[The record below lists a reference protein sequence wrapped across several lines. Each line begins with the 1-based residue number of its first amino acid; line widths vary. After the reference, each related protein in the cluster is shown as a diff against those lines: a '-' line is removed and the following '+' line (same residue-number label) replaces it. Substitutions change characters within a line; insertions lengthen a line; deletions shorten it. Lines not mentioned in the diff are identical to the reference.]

1 MGAERQADLTA
12 GEALS
17 RFVGALVDELAR
29 SGVTHACICP
39 GSRSTPLALLLRR
52 HPGIRVWTHLDER
65 SAAFFALGM
74 AKALREPVAVV
85 STSGTA
91 AVNFAPAV
99 VEAYYARVPL
109 LALTA
114 DRPPELRD
122 VGANQTIDQVRL
134 YGAHV
139 KWFVETLL
147 PEAGEEAVRY
157 ARSVACRAVAT
168 ARGDVP
174 GPVHVNLPFREP
186 LIPAGERP
194 PLGRDAVGVPYVTV
208 RQAPRRPEPAELA
221 PLAAELRAARRGLIV
236 CGPQD
241 DPSFPEAVTRLAAEL
256 GYPIL
261 ADPLSQVRCGAHFG
275 PAVIDAYDAFLRDDG
290 AAGSLAPEVVLRFG
304 GTPTSKSLLL
314 YLQRHDKARQVLVD
328 PGGWPDPGLVASDVV
343 HADMASF
350 CRALLGT
357 LSSRHGGQA
366 RSDERGRPASATAG
380 RRGEWLRRWQEANE
394 VARAALTDRLRSE
407 PDLSEPGVFVELA
420 GRLPA
425 GATLFAGN
433 SMPVRDLDTFFPGSD
448 RPLRVLANRGA
459 SGIDGVVSTALGASA
474 VSSGPVVLVLGDL
487 SLYHD
492 MNGLLAA
499 KRYGLRAT
507 IVLLNNDGGGIFSM
521 LPQAEEPEHFEEL
534 FGTPH
539 GLDFRHAAEMYGL
552 TYRPVDGLAAFR
564 RAVAESLDAPG
575 TSLIEVRTDR
585 RENACLHR
593 ELWQAVSR
601 AMRPDG
607 PRRAPV
613 RGRPS
618 GREPAL
624 QGRTQ

>member
-17 RFVGALVDELAR
+17 RFVGAFVDELAR

-147 PEAGEEAVRY
+147 PEASEEAVRY
-157 ARSVACRAVAT
+157 ARTVACRAVAT

-186 LIPAGERP
+186 LIPAGEGP
-194 PLGRDAVGVPYVTV
+194 PPGRDAGSIPYVTV

-221 PLAAELRAARRGLIV
+221 SLAAELRAARHGLIV

-241 DPSFPEAVTRLAAEL
+241 DPEFPGAVVRLAAEL

-261 ADPLSQVRCGAHFG
+261 ADPLSQVRCGVHFG

-304 GTPTSKSLLL
+304 GTPVSKPLLL
-314 YLQRHDKARQVLVD
+314 YLERHRRARQVLVD
-328 PGGWPDPGLVASDVV
+328 PGGWHDPGLVASDVV
-343 HADMASF
+343 HADAASF
-350 CRALLGT
+350 CRALLGA
-357 LSSRHGGQA
+357 LSS
-366 RSDERGRPASATAG
+366 RSDERGAPA
-380 RRGEWLRRWQEANE
+380 RGEWLHRWQEANDK
-394 VARAALTDRLRSE
+394 ARSALAGRLRSE
-407 PDLSEPGVFVELA
+407 PGPSEPGVFVELA
-420 GRLPA
+420 GLLPA

-433 SMPVRDLDTFFPGSD
+433 SMPVRDLDAFFPGSD
-448 RPLRVLANRGA
+448 RPLRFLVNRGA

-474 VSSGPVVLVLGDL
+474 VSSGPLVLVIGDL
-487 SLYHD
+487 SFYHD

-507 IVLLNNDGGGIFSM
+507 IVLLNNDGGGIFSF

-539 GLDFRHAAEMYGL
+539 GLDFRHAAEMYDL
-552 TYRPVDGLAAFR
+552 AYRPADDVPAFR

-585 RENACLHR
+585 RENAFLHR
-593 ELWQAVSR
+593 ELWQAVSQTL
-601 AMRPDG
+601 RPD
-607 PRRAPV
+607 
-613 RGRPS
+613 GRPS

-624 QGRTQ
+624 QGRTP

>member
-1 MGAERQADLTA
+1 MGAERRTDLTA

-17 RFVGALVDELAR
+17 RFVGAFVEELAR
-29 SGVTHACICP
+29 SGLRHACLCP
-39 GSRSTPLALLLRR
+39 GSRSAPLALLLRR

-99 VEAYYARVPL
+99 VEAYYGRVPL
-109 LALTA
+109 LVLTA

-139 KWFVETLL
+139 KWFVETPL
-147 PEAGEEAVRY
+147 PEANEEAVRY
-157 ARSVACRAVAT
+157 ARTVACRAVAT

-186 LIPAGERP
+186 LIPAGEGP
-194 PLGRDAVGVPYVTV
+194 PPGRDASSIPYVTV

-221 PLAAELRAARRGLIV
+221 SLAAELRAAHRGLIV

-241 DPSFPEAVTRLAAEL
+241 DPEFPGAVVRLAAEL

-275 PAVIDAYDAFLRDDG
+275 PAVIDAYDAFLRDEE
-290 AAGSLAPEVVLRFG
+290 LAWNLVPEVVLRFG
-304 GTPTSKSLLL
+304 STPVSKALLL
-314 YLQRHDKARQVLVD
+314 YLKRYRKARQVLVD
-328 PGGWPDPGLVASDVV
+328 SGAWNDPGLVASDVV
-343 HADMASF
+343 HADAASF
-350 CRALLGT
+350 CRALLGA
-357 LSSRHGGQA
+357 LSS
-366 RSDERGRPASATAG
+366 RSDEREAPA
-380 RRGEWLRRWQEANE
+380 RGEWLRRWQEANDK
-394 VARAALTDRLRSE
+394 ARAALAGRLRSE
-407 PDLSEPGVFVELA
+407 PGPSEPGVFVELA
-420 GRLPA
+420 GLLPA

-474 VSSGPVVLVLGDL
+474 VASGPLVLVLGDL

-499 KRYGLRAT
+499 RRYNLQAT

-521 LPQAEEPEHFEEL
+521 LPQAGDSEHFEEL

-552 TYRPVDGLAAFR
+552 AYRPVDDVPAFR

-593 ELWQAVSR
+593 ELWQAVSQALR
-601 AMRPDG
+601 Q
-607 PRRAPV
+607 
-613 RGRPS
+613 
-618 GREPAL
+618 PAQ
-624 QGRTQ
+624 QGATP